1 MDPLRIVVR
10 IVFAYLVVL
19 AFTRISGSRTLQRSD
34 ASSFVIA
41 LVIGDMFD
49 DVFWSEVP
57 VSQFVVGVATLFVL
71 HLRVSGQMF
80 HSGSRTWRRDAR

>member
-19 AFTRISGSRTLQRSD
+19 AFTRISGSRTIQQSD
-34 ASSFVIA
+34 VSSFVIA

-57 VSQFVVGVATLFVL
+57 ASQFVVGVATLFVL
-71 HLRVSGQMF
+71 HLRVSGQIF
-80 HSGSRTWRRDAR
+80 HSGSRTWRQDAR

>member
-10 IVFAYLVVL
+10 IVFAYVVVL
-19 AFTRISGSRTLQRSD
+19 AFTRISGHRTIQQSD
-34 ASSFVIA
+34 VPSFVVA

-57 VSQFVVGVATLFVL
+57 VAQFVVGAATLFL
-71 HLRVSGQMF
+71 MHLRISGQIF
-80 HSGSRTWRRDAR
+80 HTGLRNWRRPAG